1 MLIDRLNMLVRS
13 QRGVAL
19 PMALL
24 TMLILSALII
34 AFSMM
39 SASEPVLANNQLQVA
54 QARAV
59 AESGVEQAI
68 WALNNPPPA
77 NANGIPASLTPLPAA
92 YDGTTTTPVT
102 INGAQ
107 VGVFTVS
114 VTNGGPRC
122 LAASERCVD
131 ATGWTPTNTGTGPK
145 VKQRI
150 QVTVFQPRFLDPP
163 SALTVRGEISV
174 EGNSSID
181 SRSDL
186 SCGNKT
192 GTTSKG
198 STDTSGNARVYA
210 ADGNDV
216 KNQRGLLGDTPL
228 PDIIENVPDAAFNAY
243 TYSNAELDALK
254 ALATRNG
261 TYYQGTVA
269 FNSSYTLPNG
279 IIYVDT
285 VSGQNIDENG
295 ANTTPTSDFASV
307 NIDGNAALDAT
318 GIFSG
323 MLIVAGSLS
332 IGGSFNMHGTVYAL
346 DDFSYLGTTTGQIRG
361 AVLSQNVR
369 DVSATTIDTNMGGDS
384 AIVWSCVW
392 AKNGGGQLSQTFT
405 IKTGTYKEISG

>member
-1 MLIDRLNMLVRS
+1 
-13 QRGVAL
+13 
-19 PMALL
+19 MALL

-39 SASEPVLANNQLQVA
+39 AASEPVLANNQLQVA

-68 WALNNPPPA
+68 WALNNGVP
-77 NANGIPASLTPLPAA
+77 NSLITPAA
-92 YDGTTTTPVT
+92 AAPYDGTTAIPVT

-122 LAASERCVD
+122 LAANERCID

-150 QVTVFQPRFLDPP
+150 QVTVFRSPFLLPP

-174 EGNSSID
+174 GGASLID
-181 SRSDL
+181 SRSDT

-198 STDTSGNARVYA
+198 STDHSGGANVYGA
-210 ADGNDV
+210 APLNDV
-216 KNQRGLLGDTPL
+216 ANESS
-228 PDIIENVPDAAFNAY
+228 DIIQNVPDAAFNAW
-243 TYSNAELDALK
+243 TYSNADLDALK

-261 TYYQGTVA
+261 TYYQGTVT

-295 ANTTPTSDFASV
+295 ANTTPISDFASV
-307 NIDGNAALDAT
+307 NITGNAALDAS
-318 GIFSG
+318 GVFSG
-323 MLIVAGSLS
+323 VLIVAGSLS
-332 IGGSFNMHGTVYAL
+332 IGSTFKMHGTVYAL
-346 DDFSYLGTTTGQIRG
+346 DDFTYLGDTIGQIKG
-361 AVLSQNVR
+361 AVVSQNVR
-369 DVSATTIDTNMGGDS
+369 TDETRTGGNS
-384 AIVWSCVW
+384 AIAWSCVW
-392 AKNGGGQLSQTFT
+392 VKNGGGQLSQTFT
-405 IKTGTYKEISG
+405 IKTGTYKGISG